1 MASTA
6 EIAETKQQ
14 QELLRAPGCAE
25 MQSDLFSEADCG
37 EATALQ
43 PVIFSPLTFL

>member
-14 QELLRAPGCAE
+14 QELLRAPGRAE
-25 MQSDLFSEADCG
+25 MQSDLFSEPAAERLLRCS
-37 EATALQ
+37 
-43 PVIFSPLTFL
+43 PSFSHH